1 MTTGRSIVLSAF
13 ADEAANSKTAIEQL
27 SVLAA
32 LGLSY
37 YSPRFVD
44 VTGAGKVKHVTEL
57 EEDEL
62 IRLKKLHADYGMHV
76 ASIGSRLGK
85 VKLFDLDDGSHNKY
99 VPDRQYHET
108 DVAMTIRAALA
119 LDAKLIRGFSFYH
132 PKGEDPEKYV
142 QPAADRLGPI
152 VDLCAKSGLVFALE
166 VEANLVGQNGR
177 MLAALANSV
186 GRSNLVCIF
195 DGGNISSQNLSP
207 LDCLAEYRAMRDHLG
222 WIHIKDY
229 HVDPN
234 LKWTGVVDEERLKN
248 FVPCDVGDSGHEL
261 ILRDLRDH
269 LPQINERMKKLGA
282 PGLFLELEPHLKGG
296 GQFGGFSGP
305 DGMGIAVRSLCRML
319 DYLRIGYH
327 LRGFDEIRSAR
338 GF

>member
-1 MTTGRSIVLSAF
+1 MTNRPTIVLSAF
-13 ADEAANSKTAIEQL
+13 ADEAANTKTAVEQL
-27 SVLAA
+27 SVMAA
-32 LGLSY
+32 LGLQY

-44 VTGAGKVKHVTEL
+44 VAGTGQVKHVTEL
-57 EEDEL
+57 DADEL
-62 IRLKKLHADYGMHV
+62 AKLKSLHDQYGVRV

-85 VKLFDLDDGSHNKY
+85 IKLLDVDDGSHNKFVTDQKY
-99 VPDRQYHET
+99 AET
-108 DVAMTIRAALA
+108 DVAMTIRAAQA
-119 LDAKLIRGFSFYH
+119 LGAKLIRGFSFYH
-132 PKGEDPEKYV
+132 PKGHDPASYV
-142 QPAADRLGPI
+142 QQAADRLGPI
-152 VDLCAKSGLVFALE
+152 VEACAAAGLVFGLE

-177 MLAALANSV
+177 MLAALAKAV

-229 HVDPN
+229 RVDPN

-248 FVPCDVGDSGHEL
+248 FVPCDVGDSAHEL
-261 ILRDLRDH
+261 ILRDLRKH
-269 LPQINERMKKLGA
+269 LPHMNERMKALGA
-282 PGLFLELEPHLKGG
+282 PGVFLELEPHLKGG

-305 DGMGIAVRSLCRML
+305 DGMGVAVRALCRLL
-319 DYLRIGYH
+319 DYVQIGYH
-327 LRGFDEIRSAR
+327 LRDFDDLRAAR

>member
-1 MTTGRSIVLSAF
+1 MSAQPSVLLSAF
-13 ADEAANSKTAIEQL
+13 ADEAANSKTTVEQL

-32 LGLSY
+32 LGLRY

-44 VTGAGKVKHVTEL
+44 VTGAKQVKHVTEL
-57 EEDEL
+57 NESEL
-62 IRLKKLHADYGMHV
+62 GQLKALHKDYGMHV

-85 VKLFDLDDGSHNKY
+85 IKLLDVDDGSHNKY
-99 VPDRQYHET
+99 VSDQKYQET
-108 DVAMTIRAALA
+108 DVAMTIRAAQA

-132 PKGEDPEKYV
+132 PKGEDPAKYV
-142 QPAADRLGPI
+142 QQASERIGLI
-152 VDLCAKSGLVFALE
+152 VDACAKAGLIYGLE

-177 MLAALANSV
+177 MLAALAAAV

-207 LDCLAEYRAMRDHLG
+207 IDCLAEYRAMRDHLG
-222 WIHIKDY
+222 WLHIKDY
-229 HVDPN
+229 RVDPN

-261 ILRDLRDH
+261 ILRDLRQH
-269 LPQINERMKKLGA
+269 LLAINEKMKALGA
-282 PGLFLELEPHLKGG
+282 PGVFLELEPHLKGG

-305 DGMGIAVRSLCRML
+305 DGMGVALRSLTRLL
-319 DYLRIGYH
+319 DYTQIDYH
-327 LRGFDEIRSAR
+327 LRDFDAIRAAR